1 MTKNG
6 VLKGSVS
13 SAMNSSNST
22 AVGVGA
28 AWSY

>member
-1 MTKNG
+1 